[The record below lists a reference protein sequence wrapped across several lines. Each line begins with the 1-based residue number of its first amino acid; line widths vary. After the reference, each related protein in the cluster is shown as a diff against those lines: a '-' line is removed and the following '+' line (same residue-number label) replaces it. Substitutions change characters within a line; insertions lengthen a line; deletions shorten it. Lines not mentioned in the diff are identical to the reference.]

1 MVSIKLYL
9 PPLITRHQTSACGRH
24 SLDQNSSSPQEG
36 LFERVEVSEPVGTPN
51 RHNALNPARKVVE
64 GSNRFNT
71 QKWEFLCNATVSG
84 QDLA

>member
-1 MVSIKLYL
+1 VVSIKLYL

-51 RHNALNPARKVVE
+51 RQNALQSGKKVIE
-64 GSNRFNT
+64 ETRRY
-71 QKWEFLCNATVSG
+71 K
-84 QDLA
+84 